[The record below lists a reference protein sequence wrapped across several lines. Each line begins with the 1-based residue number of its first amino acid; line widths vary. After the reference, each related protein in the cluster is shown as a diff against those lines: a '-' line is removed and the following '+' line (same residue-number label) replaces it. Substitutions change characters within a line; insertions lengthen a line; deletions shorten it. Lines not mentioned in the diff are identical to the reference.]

1 MATNSYTK
9 YYSLFNKKAFLAQ
22 VEEFTSW
29 IGYLVDKRLK
39 TKIIKEYLAKLQLLY
54 LKYILNKIELK
65 VYSHPIL
72 QK

>member
-1 MATNSYTK
+1 MATNTYTK
-9 YYSLFNKKAFLAQ
+9 YYSLFNKRAFFTQ

-29 IGYLVDKRLK
+29 IVYLVNKKLK
-39 TKIIKEYLAKLQLLY
+39 AKIIKEYLAELQLLY
-54 LKYILNKIELK
+54 LKYILNKMELK